1 MSDSRRRR
9 KASAAGVVVGAA
21 AYLLTLLDYSFQL
34 TRTASGIGFASNFF
48 DIQARAFMAGH
59 VAVPDRSLSIEG
71 FIERGHE
78 YMYFGPFPALLR
90 IPVLMTTHRYDG
102 RLTLL
107 SMGLAFVLLAVVTTR
122 LVWLVRDLMY
132 PDTEV
137 TRFEAVSMAILIA
150 LTLGGTTLT
159 YNASLPWVYHE
170 VYAWAV
176 PFVIGSMYW
185 MLRVLRSP
193 DGAAIGWL
201 FLFALGA
208 VLTRTTG
215 GWAVCLASILLA
227 LWLLSGRLHRERRHR
242 GWLVLVAAVVALG
255 AGVAVNVVKFRH
267 PYLFPLEDQV
277 FTSLNAH
284 RRVALAANGGSIT
297 GLQFFPSA
305 FMAYFRPDGIRFV
318 DYFPWVT
325 LPAHPAPAYN
335 GAVIDQSYRT
345 GSVTAFMPWLLAL
358 TVLSVPVLFRPG
370 ADLGRRMLRIP
381 LLAGVLVTGGVMAYG
396 YFAFRYTCEF
406 VPALVLGGAVGTCAL
421 THWLQRRPRW
431 LAAAA
436 LVVPASF
443 TVFSIAATMVTG
455 YSAAAMT
462 YGGPRLTT
470 YLDLQHQL
478 SPEAQAR
485 LIRTGTD
492 APSGHGFTDEI
503 YIRGDC
509 DAVYLASG
517 EDAQPW
523 LLVERRSAVVVATL
537 DDQATP
543 AKVQV
548 VRVDTAYP
556 SSVWLETDGRGRA
569 RVLLTTRIGTQPGQW
584 FDVLN
589 PGVVRIGV
597 LDRPELGYAEISST
611 PGGTVGFVP
620 TTEYGTDGVSRLVD
634 LETLHDVGRG
644 SDKGLRLSVE
654 QGLAPPLCA
663 SLRAGG

>member
-1 MSDSRRRR
+1 M
-9 KASAAGVVVGAA
+9 GAA
-21 AYLLTLLDYSFQL
+21 AYLLTLLDFSTRL
-34 TRTASGIGFASNFF
+34 SRTASGLGFASNFF
-48 DIQARAFMAGH
+48 DIQARAFMAGQ

-78 YMYFGPFPALLR
+78 YMYFGPFPSLLR

-102 RLTLL
+102 RLTVV
-107 SMGLAFVLLAVVTTR
+107 SMALAFVLLAVMTTR
-122 LVWLVRDLMY
+122 LVWLVRDTMY
-132 PDTEV
+132 PDHEV
-137 TRFEAVSMAILIA
+137 STFEAVSMAILISA
-150 LTLGGTTLT
+150 ALGGTTLT
-159 YNASLPWVYHE
+159 YNASLPWAYHE

-193 DGAAIGWL
+193 DLSAIFWL

-215 GWAVCLASILLA
+215 GWAACLASVVLGI
-227 LWLLSGRLHRERRHR
+227 WLLTGRLHRERRR
-242 GWLVLVAAVVALG
+242 TGWLVLGAAVIALG
-255 AGVAVNVVKFRH
+255 AGVAINVVKFRH
-267 PYLFPLEDQV
+267 PYLFPLENQV
-277 FTSLNAH
+277 FTSINEH
-284 RRVALAANGGSIT
+284 RREALAANGGTIT

-305 FMAYFRPDGIRFV
+305 LMAYFRPDGIRFV
-318 DYFPWVT
+318 DYFPWLT

-345 GSVTAFMPWLLAL
+345 GSVTSFMPWLLAL

-406 VPALVLGGAVGTCAL
+406 VPALVLGGTVGTCAL

-431 LAAAA
+431 LAAGA
-436 LVVPASF
+436 LVVPAAF
-443 TVFSIAATMVTG
+443 TAFSITASMVTG

-462 YGGPRLTT
+462 YGGPHLAA
-470 YLDLQHQL
+470 YLELQHRL
-478 SPEAQAR
+478 SAASQSR
-485 LIRTGTD
+485 LVTTGD
-492 APSGHGFTDEI
+492 VAPPSDGFTDEI

-509 DAVYLASG
+509 DAMYLASG

-537 DDQATP
+537 DDQAR
-543 AKVQV
+543 AARVQV
-548 VRVDTAYP
+548 VRVDSAYP
-556 SSVWLETDGRGRA
+556 SSVWLETDGRGHA

-589 PGVVRIGV
+589 PGVLRIGV

-611 PGGTVGFVP
+611 PGGPVGYVP
-620 TTEYGTDGVSRLVD
+620 TTEFGTDGVSRPIDV
-634 LETLHDVGRG
+634 EALHDVGRG
-644 SDKGLRLSVE
+644 AD
-654 QGLAPPLCA
+654 QGLHLRVERGLTPPECA
-663 SLRAGG
+663 RLRAGD